1 MDSFSFEDMREA
13 VKNPQ
18 QHEIVKIEVID
29 GAEITLY
36 EGSYSPL
43 HLGPDPQND
52 DRPTLW
58 YTTALKEQGEPLTV
72 QLRWFLEGQNV
83 TPRLHHFV
91 GSCAINGDVWFLFL
105 DRTRRANQENAEMRD
120 ALRTASQ
127 DINKFV
133 TEILET
139 ADEDRDMSK
148 EDFLRRLFDSIEHN
162 EEGE

>member
-1 MDSFSFEDMREA
+1 MDSFSFEEMREA

-18 QHEIVKIEVID
+18 QPEIVKIEVLD

-36 EGSYSPL
+36 EGSFHPL
-43 HLGPDPQND
+43 HIGPDPQTD
-52 DRPTLW
+52 KITFW
-58 YTTALKEQGEPLTV
+58 YTRDLKVSGEPLVV

-83 TPRLHHFV
+83 TPRLHHYV

-148 EDFLRRLFDSIEHN
+148 EDFLRRLFDSIDHS

>member
-1 MDSFSFEDMREA
+1 MDSFSFEEMREA

-18 QHEIVKIEVID
+18 QHEIVKIEVLD

-36 EGSYSPL
+36 EGSFHPL
-43 HLGPDPQND
+43 HIGPDPQTD
-52 DRPTLW
+52 KITFW
-58 YTTALKEQGEPLTV
+58 YTRDLKVSGEPLVV

-83 TPRLHHFV
+83 TPRLHHYV

-148 EDFLRRLFDSIEHN
+148 EDFLRRLFDSIDHS

>member
-36 EGSYSPL
+36 DGRFHPL
-43 HLGPDPQND
+43 HIGPDPKTD
-52 DRPTLW
+52 KISFW
-58 YTTALKEQGEPLTV
+58 YTRDAKPSGDPLVV

>member
-1 MDSFSFEDMREA
+1 MDSFSFEEMRDA
-13 VKNPQ
+13 VKNPE
-18 QHEIVKIEVID
+18 QHEIAKIEVID
-29 GAEITLY
+29 GAEIALH
-36 EGSYSPL
+36 EGSFHPL
-43 HLGPDPQND
+43 HIGPDPQNQD
-52 DRPTLW
+52 LITFW
-58 YTTALKEQGEPLTV
+58 YTCAVKPNSEPMVV

-83 TPRLHHFV
+83 TPRLHHYV